1 MSEIV
6 LKEYNFAKKPTA
18 LRGTFICPNCGA
30 EIVRRLSKVKNKELV
45 FCDNK
50 CRAKYKQRLTLI
62 QNGLELDNN
71 VISKELNDMNK
82 IIKYSVH
89 QMAKVYPFLNDLDE
103 LEQIARITVWMQYK
117 KAHDG
122 KGKPENF
129 YITCIKRAIKNSF
142 NRTPVFER
150 LDDFERDLQDFN
162 SPENIVLQKEV
173 VNKLYSKTTRSYQM
187 LLASAFEG
195 LSHKEI
201 ADKFKCTV
209 RDVTANI
216 YNAKRLIGA
225 I

>member
-1 MSEIV
+1 M
-6 LKEYNFAKKPTA
+6 KEYNFAKNPTA
-18 LRGTFICPNCGA
+18 LRGMFICPNCGK
-30 EIVRRLSKVKNKELV
+30 EVVRRLSKVKNKNLV

-50 CRAKYKQRLTLI
+50 CRAKYQQRITLI
-62 QNGLELDNN
+62 QNGLELDNKI
-71 VISKELNDMNK
+71 ISKELKEMNRV
-82 IIKYSVH
+82 IKFSVN
-89 QMAKVYPFLNDLDE
+89 QMAKFYPFLTDLDE
-103 LEQIARITVWMQYK
+103 LEQIARITVWKQYK

-129 YITCIKRAIKNSF
+129 YITCIKRAIKNSLSK
-142 NRTPVFER
+142 TPIFDK
-150 LDDFERDLQDFN
+150 LDDFERDLRDFDN
-162 SPENIVLQKEV
+162 PENIVLQKEV
-173 VNKLYSKTTRSYQM
+173 LNRLNKPTRSYQM

-216 YNAKRLIGA
+216 YNAKKLIGA